1 MSQSRFI
8 RRKEILATTNLT
20 EAALYSLLGRNR
32 IPGVKPKED
41 GSGYLISRRIFLK
54 WLDQNPQYKTA
65 QASQPV
71 ETAPVD
77 SQIEVAA

>member
-1 MSQSRFI
+1 MSQSHFI
-8 RRKEILATTNLT
+8 RRKEILATTKLT
-20 EAALYSLLGRNR
+20 EAALYSLLARHR

-54 WLDQNPQYKTA
+54 WLDQNPQFKTA

-71 ETAPVD
+71 ETAPVE
-77 SQIEVAA
+77 SSAVLSA